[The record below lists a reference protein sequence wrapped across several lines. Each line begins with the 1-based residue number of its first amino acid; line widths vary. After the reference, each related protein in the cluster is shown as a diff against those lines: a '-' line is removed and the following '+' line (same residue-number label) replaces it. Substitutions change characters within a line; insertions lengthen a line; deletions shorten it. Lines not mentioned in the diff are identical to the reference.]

1 MTVCNHTWR
10 THGKQPKGLVWKTRG
25 VRRIFVLVFI
35 FLVAF
40 PSCGRTDPSQQ
51 RYKDAAETSSHLIES
66 VSDYMI
72 WMNTP
77 DESEGEELLQ
87 RKEDGE
93 DDLYSYDFN
102 AEEIE
107 LADKRI
113 RKMKDRYAKAF
124 AYMDIYR
131 GEDSK
136 AANLVADFVEAIGPW
151 ITGQEEKW
159 DALRV
164 CYDKSEPK
172 EKTSMFSCLSHTAL
186 TNEETW
192 NDFDAK
198 ILKLADEMEDLFFG

>member
-1 MTVCNHTWR
+1 MGSTRRVW
-10 THGKQPKGLVWKTRG
+10 VWKTRG
-25 VRRIFVLVFI
+25 VRRIFVLVII
-35 FLVAF
+35 FLATL

-87 RKEDGE
+87 RQEDGE
-93 DDLYSYDFN
+93 DDLYPYDFN
-102 AEEIE
+102 AEEVE

-113 RKMKDRYAKAF
+113 REMKDRHAKAF
-124 AYMDIYR
+124 VYMDIYR

-159 DALRV
+159 DAVRV
-164 CYDKSEPK
+164 CYDKSEPR
-172 EKTSMFSCLSHTAL
+172 EKTSMFSCLGHTAL
-186 TNEETW
+186 TNEEIW
-192 NDFDAK
+192 NNFDAK
-198 ILKLADEMEDLFFG
+198 ILQLADEMEGLSSG

>member
-1 MTVCNHTWR
+1 M
-10 THGKQPKGLVWKTRG
+10 WKTGG
-25 VRRIFVLVFI
+25 VRRIFVFVFI
-35 FLVAF
+35 FLMAL
-40 PSCGRTDPSQQ
+40 PSCGRTDPGQQ

-77 DESEGEELLQ
+77 DESEGEELLK

-107 LADKRI
+107 LADERI

-124 AYMDIYR
+124 VYMDIYR
-131 GEDSK
+131 GEDSR

-151 ITGQEEKW
+151 ITGQEKKW
-159 DALRV
+159 DAVRV
-164 CYDKSEPK
+164 CYDKSEPR
-172 EKTSMFSCLSHTAL
+172 EKTSMFSCLGHTAL

-198 ILKLADEMEDLFFG
+198 ILKLADEMEGLSFG

>member
-1 MTVCNHTWR
+1 MGSTRRVW
-10 THGKQPKGLVWKTRG
+10 VWKTRG
-25 VRRIFVLVFI
+25 VRRIFVLVII
-35 FLVAF
+35 FLATL

-77 DESEGEELLQ
+77 EESEGEELLQ

-93 DDLYSYDFN
+93 DDLFPNDFN

-113 RKMKDRYAKAF
+113 KEMKDRYVKAF
-124 AYMDIYR
+124 VYMDIYR

-159 DALRV
+159 DAIRV
-164 CYDKSEPK
+164 CYDNSEPR
-172 EKTSMFSCLSHTAL
+172 EKTSMFSCLGHTAL

-198 ILKLADEMEDLFFG
+198 ILKLADEMEGLSSG